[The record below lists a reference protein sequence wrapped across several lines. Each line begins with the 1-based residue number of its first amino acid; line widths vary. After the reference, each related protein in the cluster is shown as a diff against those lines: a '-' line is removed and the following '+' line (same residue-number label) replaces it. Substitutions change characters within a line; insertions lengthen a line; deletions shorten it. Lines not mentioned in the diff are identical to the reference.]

1 MLFQPRQDYLGIDIS
16 DLSLRIVQFR
26 RTLTG
31 ALTLAGMSSC
41 DLAPEIFAEG
51 ELKDANGFVTALK
64 QMIAKPQVG
73 RFTTAYTVACLP
85 ETKTFIK
92 VIDIPP
98 MPLDEIPQAIKWE
111 AEHHIPIPI
120 DDTYWDWQQV
130 GTPSKS
136 NARLPILLGVSPKAI
151 VDSYDDALRR
161 ASLVPV
167 AMEIEAV
174 AIARSLLPL
183 DPPDNASATM
193 IIDLGATRTS
203 LIVFDHQTIQFTA
216 SLPISGRHVTQQIA
230 ATLSITE
237 EQAEKAKLVCGLDP
251 KKCHGAMREILHGTM
266 DALVRSINE
275 ATIFYHEHFPQG
287 HEFGEVLLCGGGANF
302 KYIDEYMGER
312 LKLKV
317 ERGNPWRNL
326 GTEPPPMKPGDL
338 LPYTTSIGLALRTLN
353 GRNNHD

>member
-1 MLFQPRQDYLGIDIS
+1 MLFQPRQDYLGVDIS
-16 DLSLRIVQFR
+16 DLSLRLVQFR

-31 ALTLAGMSSC
+31 ALALAGMTSG
-41 DLAPEIFAEG
+41 DLAPGIFADG
-51 ELKDANGFVTALK
+51 ELKDTNGFVTALK
-64 QMIAKPQVG
+64 QLITKPQVG
-73 RFTTAYTVACLP
+73 RFTTGYTVACLP

-130 GTPSKS
+130 GKVTKT

-151 VDSYDDALRR
+151 VDSYDDALRK

-167 AMEIEAV
+167 AMEIEAA

-183 DPPDNASATM
+183 EMSESSNATM

-216 SLPISGRHVTQQIA
+216 SLPISGRNVTQQIA
-230 ATLSITE
+230 TTLTITE
-237 EQAEKAKLVCGLDP
+237 DQAEKAKVVCGLDP

-266 DALVRSINE
+266 DALIRSINE
-275 ATIFYHEHFPQG
+275 ATIFYREHFPQG
-287 HEFGEVLLCGGGANF
+287 HEFGEVLLCGGGSNF

-317 ERGNPWRNL
+317 ARGNPWRNL
-326 GTEPPPMKPGDL
+326 EPEPPPLKPSDL
-338 LPYTTSIGLALRTLN
+338 LPYTTAIGLALRTLN
-353 GRNNHD
+353 GRNSHD